1 MKQQRPLLGEPPAGF
16 DEDQLKYPDP
26 PETDYEH
33 EWLLEQQAQR
43 RATAVYY
50 SNPLVSADMIEEA
63 LKDGVKPWQ
72 FVQLSPI
79 VHSWLEEGQENE
91 VLPGGVVA
99 HPLLRIQ
106 ELARLLVLIGAER

>member
-1 MKQQRPLLGEPPAGF
+1 MKEQRPLLGEPPAGF

-26 PETDYEH
+26 DEYAE
-33 EWLLEQQAQR
+33 EVERLISAKR

-63 LKDGVKPWQ
+63 LKENVKPWQ
-72 FVQLSPI
+72 FVSLSPI
-79 VHSWLEEGQENE
+79 VHSWLSDEEQGN
-91 VLPGGVVA
+91 VTLPDGTVA
-99 HPLLRIQ
+99 YPLRRIQ